1 MSKITHKGK
10 ILVVDDE
17 ESLREI
23 CREAL
28 VEHGYDVIEAKNG
41 KEAAQLLKDDKDI
54 DIVLS
59 DLNMPEMDG
68 MALIEHI
75 NRYNLDVELVV
86 MTGFGTIETA
96 VEVMKKGALDYI
108 PKPFYLNHLLV
119 KIDSAMKRREEKK
132 QRERLDKLVQILKL
146 NRDLNAKLD
155 LSALL
160 NEFLF
165 HVERTFSPEGTV
177 IFVKGNG
184 ELHPD
189 RVRGSFKN
197 DPVLLKK
204 VKEIIEYLVRKR
216 RSSLLFIPG
225 KIEDEDLKIRDKLL
239 DTSRQIMISPLI
251 SKSGIIGSVCLTRG
265 LDSLN
270 FNFDDLQLLTVF
282 CSQTAAILE
291 NAKLYNRVWEMN
303 REIIRSLA
311 KAVEAKD
318 LYTKGHSDQVA
329 YYAVKLGRRLGL
341 DSNELDKLYWSG
353 IVHDVGKIGIPDNI
367 LNKPGKLT
375 DEEFDIMKRHPVIG
389 KEILSQIESLRD
401 IMPIIYHHHERIDGR
416 GYPERIKGDEIPFL
430 AKIISV
436 VDAYD
441 AMTSDRAYRMAM
453 EPIKAASI
461 LESGAGM
468 QWDPELVDNWLK
480 VLKQEKK
487 I

>member
-1 MSKITHKGK
+1 MSSKGK

-28 VEHGYDVIEAKNG
+28 VEHGYEVLEAKNG
-41 KEAAQLLKDDKDI
+41 IEATQCLENEKDI

-68 MALIEHI
+68 MALIDYI
-75 NRYNLDVELVV
+75 NRYNLDVELIV

-96 VEVMKKGALDYI
+96 VEVMKKGAFDYI

-119 KIDSAMKRREEKK
+119 KIDSAMERRQEKK
-132 QRERLDKLVQILKL
+132 QRERLNKLVQILKL
-146 NRDLNAKLD
+146 NKDLNAKLE

-177 IFVKGNG
+177 IILKDNNKYS
-184 ELHPD
+184 PI
-189 RVRGSFKN
+189 RVRGTFKKELT
-197 DPVLLKK
+197 LLKK
-204 VKEIIEYLVRKR
+204 IKGLAEYLSYKGGR
-216 RSSLLFIPG
+216 SLLFIPG
-225 KIEDEDLKIRDKLL
+225 KIEDIDFKIKEMFSDISKQL
-239 DTSRQIMISPLI
+239 MISPLI
-251 SKSGIIGSVCLTRG
+251 SKSGVIGAVCLIR
-265 LDSLN
+265 SLGSFE
-270 FNFDDLQLLTVF
+270 FNFDDLKLLNVF

-291 NAKLYNRVWEMN
+291 NVQLYGRVLEMN

-318 LYTKGHSDQVA
+318 SYTKGHSDQVA
-329 YYAVKLGRRLGL
+329 YYGAKLGRKLGL
-341 DSNELDKLYWSG
+341 TSDELDKLYWAG

-367 LNKPGKLT
+367 LNKRGKLAN
-375 DEEFDIMKRHPVIG
+375 EEFEIMKKHPVIG
-389 KEILSQIESLRD
+389 REILSQVETLKD
-401 IMPIIYHHHERIDGR
+401 IMPIIYHHHERVDGK
-416 GYPERIKGDEIPFL
+416 GYPDGLKGEKIPFL
-430 AKIISV
+430 ARLISV

-441 AMTSDRAYRMAM
+441 AMTSDRAYRKAM
-453 EPIKAASI
+453 PPSKAASI
-461 LESGAGM
+461 LEEGAGR
-468 QWDPELVDNWLK
+468 QWDEELVDYWLR

>member
-1 MSKITHKGK
+1 MGNKGK

-17 ESLREI
+17 DSLREI

-28 VEHGYDVIEAKNG
+28 VEHGYEVVEAKNG
-41 KEAAQLLKDDKDI
+41 KEAIECLKNDKDI

-75 NRYNLDVELVV
+75 NRYNFDVELVV

-119 KIDSAMKRREEKK
+119 KIDSAIQRRQEKK
-132 QRERLDKLVQILKL
+132 QRDRLNKLVQILKL

-177 IFVKGNG
+177 IFLKEKNVYN
-184 ELHPD
+184 PS
-189 RVRGSFKN
+189 RVRGEFKKN
-197 DPVLLKK
+197 PVLLKK
-204 VKEIIEYLVRKR
+204 IKEIAEYLTNKGGRN
-216 RSSLLFIPG
+216 LLFIPG
-225 KIEDEDLKIRDKLL
+225 KVEDADLQIKEKLSNISIQL
-239 DTSRQIMISPLI
+239 IISPLI
-251 SKSGIIGSVCLTRG
+251 SKSGTIGAVCLIRS
-265 LDSLN
+265 LDFLD
-270 FNFDDLQLLTVF
+270 FNFDDLKLLNVF

-291 NAKLYNRVWEMN
+291 NVQLYGRVLEMN

-318 LYTKGHSDQVA
+318 SYTKGHSDQVA
-329 YYAVKLGRRLGL
+329 YYAVKLGRKLGL
-341 DSNELDKLYWSG
+341 NSEELDKLYWSG

-375 DEEFDIMKRHPVIG
+375 DEEFEIMKRHPIIG
-389 KEILSQIESLRD
+389 KEILSQVETLKD
-401 IMPIIYHHHERIDGR
+401 IMPIIYHHHERVDGR
-416 GYPERIKGDEIPFL
+416 GYPEKIKGEDIPFL
-430 AKIISV
+430 ARLISV

-441 AMTSDRAYRMAM
+441 AMTSDRAYRKAM
-453 EPIKAASI
+453 PPSKAASI
-461 LESGAGM
+461 LEDGAGTL
-468 QWDPELVDNWLK
+468 WDEELVDYWLR

>member
-1 MSKITHKGK
+1 MGNKGK

-28 VEHGYDVIEAKNG
+28 VEHGYEVVEAKNG
-41 KEAAQLLKDDKDI
+41 IEAIECLKNDKDI

-68 MALIEHI
+68 MALIDYI
-75 NRYNLDVELVV
+75 NRHNLDVELIV

-119 KIDSAMKRREEKK
+119 KIDSAIERRQEKK
-132 QRERLDKLVQILKL
+132 QRERLNKLVQILKL
-146 NRDLNAKLD
+146 NRDLNAKLN
-155 LSALL
+155 LSSLL

-165 HVERTFSPEGTV
+165 HVERTFSPDGTA
-177 IFVKGNG
+177 IFLKEDHTYSPSRIRG
-184 ELHPD
+184 E
-189 RVRGSFKN
+189 FKKN
-197 DPVLLKK
+197 PILIKK
-204 VKEIIEYLVRKR
+204 IKEIAEYLINKGGR
-216 RSSLLFIPG
+216 SLLYIPG
-225 KIEDEDLKIRDKLL
+225 KVEDEDLMANGKLADISKQL
-239 DTSRQIMISPLI
+239 MICPLI
-251 SKSGIIGSVCLTRG
+251 SKSGIIGAVCLIRS
-265 LDSLN
+265 LDSLD
-270 FNFDDLQLLTVF
+270 FNFDDLQLLNVF

-291 NAKLYNRVWEMN
+291 NAQLYGRVLEMN

-318 LYTKGHSDQVA
+318 SYTKGHSDQVA
-329 YYAVKLGRRLGL
+329 YYAVKLGRKLGL
-341 DSNELDKLYWSG
+341 NSDELDKLYWAG

-375 DEEFDIMKRHPVIG
+375 DEEFEIMKRHPVIG
-389 KEILSQIESLRD
+389 KEILSQIESLKD
-401 IMPIIYHHHERIDGR
+401 IMPIIYHHHERVDGR
-416 GYPERIKGDEIPFL
+416 GYPEKMKGEDIPFL
-430 AKIISV
+430 ARLISV

-441 AMTSDRAYRMAM
+441 AMTSDRAYRKAM
-453 EPIKAASI
+453 PPSKAAAI
-461 LESGAGM
+461 LEDGAGAM
-468 QWDPELVDNWLK
+468 WDEELVDYWLR